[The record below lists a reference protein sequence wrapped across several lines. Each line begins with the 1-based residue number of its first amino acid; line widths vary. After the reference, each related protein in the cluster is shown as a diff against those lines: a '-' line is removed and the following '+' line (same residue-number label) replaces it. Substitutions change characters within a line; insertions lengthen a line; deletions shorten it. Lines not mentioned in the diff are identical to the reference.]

1 MPPLPSARATT
12 ASCALERLLNLPPNS
27 VGLLTASF
35 AARLPRRQ
43 STKKKTAHLQ
53 LPSLLH
59 LASRASAKMTP
70 ETTKNEP
77 PAPEQPADWS
87 AEHISIGTL
96 GKCLSLAWRGVCR
109 RYASAGGSPDPRF
122 LRSHTSREDDRVV
135 VIIVWSDAQLSGLV
149 ANLNANFGT
158 VGRCTKCAPGAPASV

>member
-35 AARLPRRQ
+35 AARLRQ

-87 AEHISIGTL
+87 AEHITIGTPENAYRWL
-96 GKCLSLAWRGVCR
+96 GGEFAAAMR
-109 RYASAGGSPDPRF
+109 RPEGLQIQDFLDLILRTCAGAT
-122 LRSHTSREDDRVV
+122 RS
-135 VIIVWSDAQLSGLV
+135 
-149 ANLNANFGT
+149 
-158 VGRCTKCAPGAPASV
+158 

>member
-35 AARLPRRQ
+35 AARLRQ

-122 LRSHTSREDDRVV
+122 LRSHSEDVC
-135 VIIVWSDAQLSGLV
+135 WSDAQLSGLV